1 MLIAGGQGHAR
12 RGGREC
18 IIGIVLT
25 IAPAAG
31 DTSPRPTTALE
42 QFRARFP
49 IFGQRVYLNSCSQ
62 GALSLDVEAAIAA
75 FVESWRTAGSPWDR
89 WVGEVERL
97 RASFAAAIGADAD
110 EIAVMPNVSTAISA
124 IATALAFDG
133 DRRGVLLG
141 EFEFPTLAHVWQA
154 QQRRGA
160 RIDWVPALGET
171 LPVEQYAARI
181 DERTLIVPATHVCF
195 RNGYRLDVA
204 RLAALCRERG
214 AYCMLDDYQRTG
226 TAPLDVHAL
235 GVDFLVTGALKYL
248 IGPPGV
254 AFLYVRRGLVEQ
266 LEPLSTGWFGRVDP
280 FAFSLAPVDW
290 SASARRFET
299 GSPPVPNVY
308 AAAAGLDLLRTLAPA
323 AIDAQIARLV
333 DRFAGGARARGFD
346 VTTPDDPGARG
357 PLVVVRSSDAAALV
371 QRLADRGIIVS
382 ARANGL
388 RVSFHAYN
396 NDQDVDAVLDALDA
410 QDALVCRRA
419 G

>member
-1 MLIAGGQGHAR
+1 MPVAGGQGHAR
-12 RGGREC
+12 SGAREC

-31 DTSPRPTTALE
+31 DTSPPPTTALE

-49 IFGQRVYLNSCSQ
+49 IFGRRMYLNSCSQ

-110 EIAVMPNVSTAISA
+110 EIAVMPNASTAIGA
-124 IATALAFDG
+124 IATALAFDS

-141 EFEFPTLAHVWQA
+141 GFEFPTMAHVWQA

-254 AFLYVRRGLVEQ
+254 AFLYVRRGLVEH

-290 SASARRFET
+290 SPSARRFET

-308 AAAAGLDLLRTLAPA
+308 AAAAGLDLLRTLDAA
-323 AIDAQIARLV
+323 AIDARIVRLV

-346 VTTPDDPGARG
+346 VATPDDPGARG
-357 PLVVVRSSDAAALV
+357 PLVVVRSTDAAALV
-371 QRLADRGIIVS
+371 QRLADRGIVVS

-388 RVSFHAYN
+388 RVSFHGYN
-396 NDQDVDAVLDALDA
+396 NDQDVDAVLEALDA
-410 QDALVCRRA
+410 QAALVCRRA